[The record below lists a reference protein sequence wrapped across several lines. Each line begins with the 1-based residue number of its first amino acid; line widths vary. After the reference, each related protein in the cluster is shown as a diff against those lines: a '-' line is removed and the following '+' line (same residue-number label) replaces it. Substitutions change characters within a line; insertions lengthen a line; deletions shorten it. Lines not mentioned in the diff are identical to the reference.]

1 ARTPST
7 ASAPCARPTGAWC
20 SKSRSTRSTRASATS
35 PASPCAS
42 PVSTASGGISP
53 RTRRT
58 ASTPCARWCGIE
70 IAPLR
75 RQGRQ
80 AMHRYDLPRRS
91 LAYGIAGL
99 AGFVDAAGFLAAGGY
114 FVSFMSGN
122 TTRLGV
128 EAAARSPAALVPIL
142 LIVCFVSGVAAGA
155 VVAERSGSPKR
166 SVLMLST
173 LLIAAG
179 AVSHALGLIAL
190 FVGASALAMG
200 SINNAFRREGEVAV
214 GVTYMTGALVR
225 FAQGPAASF
234 MVPPARDRLS

>member
-1 ARTPST
+1 
-7 ASAPCARPTGAWC
+7 
-20 SKSRSTRSTRASATS
+20 
-35 PASPCAS
+35 
-42 PVSTASGGISP
+42 
-53 RTRRT
+53 
-58 ASTPCARWCGIE
+58 
-70 IAPLR
+70 
-75 RQGRQ
+75 
-80 AMHRYDLPRRS
+80 MHRYDLPRRS

-155 VVAERSGSPKR
+155 VVAERSEAPKR

-200 SINNAFRREGEVAV
+200 AINNAFRREGEVAV

-225 FAQGPAASF
+225 FGQGLAARFMGRQAPGALAHLLLWASLAAGAVLGAWITIALPALAPWIPLAWAAGLCLAASRIER
-234 MVPPARDRLS
+234 ART

>member
-1 ARTPST
+1 
-7 ASAPCARPTGAWC
+7 
-20 SKSRSTRSTRASATS
+20 
-35 PASPCAS
+35 
-42 PVSTASGGISP
+42 
-53 RTRRT
+53 
-58 ASTPCARWCGIE
+58 
-70 IAPLR
+70 
-75 RQGRQ
+75 
-80 AMHRYDLPRRS
+80 MHRYDLPRRS

-155 VVAERSGSPKR
+155 VVAERSGAPKR

-200 SINNAFRREGEVAV
+200 AINNAFRREGEVAV

-225 FAQGPAASF
+225 FGQGLAARFMGRPAPGALAHLLLWASLAAGAVLGAWVTIALPTLAPWIPLAWAAGLCLAASRIER
-234 MVPPARDRLS
+234 ART